1 MSQSSN
7 LVKTS
12 CLCYNI
18 DMDMVGLNAGRN
30 VRLKTNMR
38 KTNDKIIRKI
48 LLEELAASKNMT
60 GHPARIIPEFGVE
73 HGNRRVD
80 VVATVNGIMHGYEIK
95 SDADTLDRLPE
106 QAEAYSKVFDQVTL
120 VVGQA
125 HIIDAIP
132 IIPDWWGIKL
142 AKLYSDNKVTLLEI
156 RPSLDNPG
164 YDSMSIAR
172 LLWRQEAL
180 DILESIG
187 KDAGVK
193 SKRREIIY
201 ERLASELSL
210 QDLRDNVR
218 EKLSIRQD
226 WRVGQ
231 LLPQYGD

>member
-1 MSQSSN
+1 
-7 LVKTS
+7 
-12 CLCYNI
+12 
-18 DMDMVGLNAGRN
+18 MDVVGLNAEKN
-30 VRLKTNMR
+30 INLNADMK
-38 KTNDKIIRKI
+38 KTNDRVIRKV
-48 LLEELAASKNMT
+48 LLEELDISKSTT
-60 GHPARIIPEFGVE
+60 GHPAHIIPEFGVE

-80 VVATVNGIMHGYEIK
+80 IVATVNGIMHGYEIK

-106 QAEAYSKVFDQVTL
+106 QSEAYSKVFDQVTL
-120 VVGQA
+120 VVGQT
-125 HIIDAIP
+125 HIIDAIS
-132 IIPDWWGIKL
+132 IIPDWWGVKL

-156 RPSLDNPG
+156 RPSLDNPEH
-164 YDSMSIAR
+164 DSMSIAR

-201 ERLASELSL
+201 ERLVSELSL

-226 WRVGQ
+226 WQSGQ
-231 LLPQYGD
+231 SLLQYGG